1 MALEFV
7 SGALLSAF
15 LQVEFDRLTSYQ
27 VLDFFHRRKLDETLS
42 SKLKIKLLSID
53 ALAHHAEQK
62 QFRDQHVK
70 SWLVAVKV
78 AVLDA
83 EDLLDDID
91 YELSKCKVDAESES
105 QTYTCKVPNLFKSH
119 VRSFDKDIKSRM
131 EQLLDSLEFLS
142 NQKGDLGLKNASG
155 VGVGSG
161 LGGELSHKSPSTS
174 FLSESVFYGR
184 DDDKEI
190 ILNRMISDTHNCNQ
204 LSILSIVG
212 LGGLGKTMLAQHVYH
227 HSGIEGI
234 FDIKAWVC
242 VSDEFDDF
250 KVSRAILDTITNSA
264 DDSRELEMVHARL
277 KEKLPG
283 KRFLLV
289 LDDVWNEC
297 QSKWEEV
304 QKALDFGAQ
313 GSKILITTR
322 SKKVAST
329 MRSKEHHLKQLQE
342 DYCWQLL
349 AEHAFRDD
357 NSQPDPDCKEIGMK
371 IVEKCKGLP
380 LALKTMGSLLH
391 RKSVSEWKSVLQR
404 ELNLHGRL
412 SIGELQNIESSSDA
426 SAVDLKNKAHLVELK
441 LKRDG
446 IGDQNP
452 DDSTKERDVIVIE
465 NLQPSKHLEKLS
477 IKNYGGMQ
485 FPSWLSDNSLWN
497 VVSLSL
503 KNCQSCQCLP
513 SLGLLPSLKEL
524 TIERFDR
531 IMGIDADFYGSSS
544 SSFTSLETLK
554 FSDMKE
560 WEKWECQVVTGAF
573 PPLQHL
579 SIKGN
584 CQCIFENSTEA
595 WFLELIRQMISLTSS
610 LERLYVI
617 SCPNMNIPMSGCHDF
632 LISLM
637 IIDGC
642 DSLTTF
648 PLDFFPTL
656 SKLHLSGCLS
666 LQRIS
671 HRHTHN
677 NLKELEIWEC
687 PQLESLPERMHILL
701 PSLDELLIA
710 DCPKLES
717 FPHGGLPSN
726 LKEMYLHNCFKLITS
741 LKGALR
747 DNSSLETL
755 NIGKLYV
762 ESFPDE
768 GLLPLSLL
776 LCGSLIVQ
784 ILKNWTTRVSATSHL
799 SKGCFLKTAPASN
812 AYQRRVFPYPFHI
825 WKFGTVCCSNRVA
838 RNQKA

>member
-1 MALEFV
+1 
-7 SGALLSAF
+7 
-15 LQVEFDRLTSYQ
+15 
-27 VLDFFHRRKLDETLS
+27 
-42 SKLKIKLLSID
+42 
-53 ALAHHAEQK
+53 
-62 QFRDQHVK
+62 
-70 SWLVAVKV
+70 
-78 AVLDA
+78 
-83 EDLLDDID
+83 
-91 YELSKCKVDAESES
+91 
-105 QTYTCKVPNLFKSH
+105 
-119 VRSFDKDIKSRM
+119 
-131 EQLLDSLEFLS
+131 
-142 NQKGDLGLKNASG
+142 
-155 VGVGSG
+155 
-161 LGGELSHKSPSTS
+161 
-174 FLSESVFYGR
+174 
-184 DDDKEI
+184 
-190 ILNRMISDTHNCNQ
+190 
-204 LSILSIVG
+204 
-212 LGGLGKTMLAQHVYH
+212 MLAQHVYH

-322 SKKVAST
+322 KVPDSVANLKHLCSLDLSHTNIEKLPEST
-329 MRSKEHHLKQLQE
+329 CSLYNLQILKLNHCAHLKE
-342 DYCWQLL
+342 
-349 AEHAFRDD
+349 
-357 NSQPDPDCKEIGMK
+357 
-371 IVEKCKGLP
+371 LP
-380 LALKTMGSLLH
+380 S
-391 RKSVSEWKSVLQR
+391 
-404 ELNLHGRL
+404 NLHKLNNLRCLEFINTGVRKVSAHL
-412 SIGELQNIESSSDA
+412 GKPKNLQVLMSSFDVGKT
-426 SAVDLKNKAHLVELK
+426 VDLKNKAHLVELK
-441 LKRDG
+441 LKWDG
-446 IGDQNP
+446 IGDQNT

-610 LERLYVI
+610 LERL
-617 SCPNMNIPMSGCHDF
+617 F
-632 LISLM
+632 AA
-637 IIDGC
+637 
-642 DSLTTF
+642 
-648 PLDFFPTL
+648 TL
-656 SKLHLSGCLS
+656 STSLWIFDSSDLKKLDYKGLCHLSSLERLLLEDCPS
-666 LQRIS
+666 LQCLPEEGLPIS
-671 HRHTHN
+671 ISY
-677 NLKELEIWEC
+677 LEIW
-687 PQLESLPERMHILL
+687 
-701 PSLDELLIA
+701 
-710 DCPKLES
+710 
-717 FPHGGLPSN
+717 
-726 LKEMYLHNCFKLITS
+726 NC
-741 LKGALR
+741 
-747 DNSSLETL
+747 
-755 NIGKLYV
+755 
-762 ESFPDE
+762 
-768 GLLPLSLL
+768 LL
-776 LCGSLIVQ
+776 LKQSCQKPEGIDRGK
-784 ILKNWTTRVSATSHL
+784 IA
-799 SKGCFLKTAPASN
+799 
-812 AYQRRVFPYPFHI
+812 HI
-825 WKFGTVCCSNRVA
+825 EKVIIG
-838 RNQKA
+838 